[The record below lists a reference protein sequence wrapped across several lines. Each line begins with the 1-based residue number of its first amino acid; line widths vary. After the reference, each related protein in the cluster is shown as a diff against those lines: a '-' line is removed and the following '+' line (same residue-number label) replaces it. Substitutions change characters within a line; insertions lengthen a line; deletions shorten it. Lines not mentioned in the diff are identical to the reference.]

1 MPVVLY
7 EKKNRIAYITL
18 NRPESMNAINTELR
32 DALLEAFKDFNND
45 DEAWVA
51 IVTGAGERA
60 FCVGGDLKERAARDS
75 GQRARQQGRLLPSL
89 AFGLNIWKPVIAAIN
104 GYCLGGG
111 FQLAQYCDFR
121 ICADHAL
128 LGVTEVKRGMAAAWT
143 VDLAKLIGL
152 AHALE
157 ISLTGEHI
165 TAQRAYE
172 VGFVNKVVPK
182 AELMNEAE
190 KLARILVDNAPLAL
204 RGLKEILYRCITLP
218 HEQAETIARHIL
230 HPVAVSED
238 IKEGPRA
245 FAEKRKPVWKGR

>member
-7 EKKNRIAYITL
+7 EKKDRVAYITL

-32 DALLEAFKDFNND
+32 DALLEAWKDFNND

-51 IVTGAGERA
+51 IVTGSGERA

-75 GQRARQQGRLLPSL
+75 GQRPRQQGRLLPSL

-143 VDLAKLIGL
+143 VDLAKLVGL

-157 ISLTGEHI
+157 IAMTGENM

-190 KLARILVDNAPLAL
+190 KLARILVDNAPLAV

-230 HPVAVSED
+230 NPVAVSED